1 HAFKLVIVRSDGSP
15 YWGLGDD
22 RSLQLPAIAADSS
35 SSSSSSSMAAAAAAP
50 LMTVTCSWGNTAA
63 MEVQAEPAQLA
74 AAAEAAAAQ
83 AAGLAVSNELEEW
96 GGLGGMVLDVAQ
108 RHSDASLAMVSHN
121 VEALLASERQQLE
134 AQQAQHAQQQRA
146 VAEAAAA
153 FTDAA
158 AAVHEA
164 QAAVHGVA
172 AAWAADDLEEV
183 AAEPTG
189 PAVDG
194 TPLAASAPA
203 AAHSAP
209 AAPAAPALER
219 SAAAATPETV
229 APAAARSSVSEQLF
243 HFGGSDEGP
252 SALQLAR
259 QQLVGRLPEEA
270 AAGLEAALRSMN
282 GAPGSRKQRAVLAS
296 LALHGPAV
304 PAEQLYGVGSH
315 ERHPLA
321 AHLGSPDQGPATEEA
336 GEAANL
342 AAAVEHRLSLGG
354 SSASSKANQV
364 ANEQPKDPLLRGS
377 FPGAAAYLA
386 AQSLYTVGGLL
397 WSAGRAAVP
406 KAGRRVADAAVALA
420 CTAAAAVA
428 LS

>member
-1 HAFKLVIVRSDGSP
+1 MHGHSLTDKRSPRLTPHFPSP
-15 YWGLGDD
+15 H
-22 RSLQLPAIAADSS
+22 
-35 SSSSSSSMAAAAAAP
+35 P
-50 LMTVTCSWGNTAA
+50 L
-63 MEVQAEPAQLA
+63 
-74 AAAEAAAAQ
+74 
-83 AAGLAVSNELEEW
+83 
-96 GGLGGMVLDVAQ
+96 
-108 RHSDASLAMVSHN
+108 HSDASLAMVSHN

-219 SAAAATPETV
+219 SAAAATPETA

-282 GAPGSRKQRAVLAS
+282 GAPGSRKQRAALAS

-304 PAEQLYGVGSH
+304 PAEQPSTPQPLPPAASARRRRQPAAPPAVPAAGSRGKAGAGVLQRVSHGKPRGSSG
-315 ERHPLA
+315 EWAMGYAQVLLGRRTTRGRECTLSRLRAKRPSLSAECACNAWLA
-321 AHLGSPDQGPATEEA
+321 AVAAA
-336 GEAANL
+336 GEAGR
-342 AAAVEHRLSLGG
+342 HGQ
-354 SSASSKANQV
+354 QV
-364 ANEQPKDPLLRGS
+364 RCCSRPVCTPALHAMS
-377 FPGAAAYLA
+377 
-386 AQSLYTVGGLL
+386 
-397 WSAGRAAVP
+397 RAHSVP
-406 KAGRRVADAAVALA
+406 VMQH
-420 CTAAAAVA
+420 
-428 LS
+428 

>member
-1 HAFKLVIVRSDGSP
+1 
-15 YWGLGDD
+15 
-22 RSLQLPAIAADSS
+22 
-35 SSSSSSSMAAAAAAP
+35 
-50 LMTVTCSWGNTAA
+50 
-63 MEVQAEPAQLA
+63 
-74 AAAEAAAAQ
+74 
-83 AAGLAVSNELEEW
+83 
-96 GGLGGMVLDVAQ
+96 
-108 RHSDASLAMVSHN
+108 MVSHN

-377 FPGAAAYLA
+377 FPGKPDLSRRFTCWQCWLACVGSKKHKAPNAWCMHAMKLCSTAQLPNLLTRCNRHCVPPAPAGAAAYLA